1 MQDLREEALRMG
13 YQSFDIDEHFVLKKE
28 RAFDGRN
35 VTVSGSNELVQI
47 EMQVGESPSSKYAKF
62 IFSDPWKAFLKLR
75 EVDEEVFKEDNSAM
89 FSQENIKAARMVQ
102 EVRTLSLSPNDRLLV
117 VVRDNASHLEMYEV
131 GNLFSQWLGDKGHN
145 RVMVTKSV
153 QVTKVNKDGDKS

>member
-1 MQDLREEALRMG
+1 
-13 YQSFDIDEHFVLKKE
+13 
-28 RAFDGRN
+28 
-35 VTVSGSNELVQI
+35 
-47 EMQVGESPSSKYAKF
+47 MQVGESPSSKYAKF

-153 QVTKVNKDGDKS
+153 QVTKVIKDGDKS